1 MKKKKDEKIHE
12 LKVILVGNSGVGK
25 TNLINVL
32 TGRKFE
38 QSIMTTTIST
48 FVEKKMEM
56 GNKKYNLEIWDTA
69 GQEKFHSLTKL
80 FIKESRIV
88 LFIYDITDKNSF
100 TEIKSWVKI
109 VKEVLEIYKSNK
121 FKGKQAIEIVKE
133 VLDDKFVMGLAGNK
147 KDLFLKE
154 VINEVK
160 GKEKAKEIGAIF
172 KLTSAKEGEGIHEL
186 MESLLKEYIKRLN
199 AGEFQDLDTSSK
211 LDIKKAKKKRKCC

>member
-38 QSIMTTTIST
+38 QSIITTTIST
-48 FVEKKMEM
+48 YVEKKMEM

-88 LFIYDITDKNSF
+88 LFVYDITDKNSF
-100 TEIKSWVKI
+100 TEIKSWVK
-109 VKEVLEIYKSNK
+109 
-121 FKGKQAIEIVKE
+121 IVKE

>member
-25 TNLINVL
+25 TNLINIL

-48 FVEKKMEM
+48 YVEKKMEM

-88 LFIYDITDKNSF
+88 LFVYDITDKNSF
-100 TEIKSWVKI
+100 TEIKSWVK
-109 VKEVLEIYKSNK
+109 
-121 FKGKQAIEIVKE
+121 IVKE

>member
-38 QSIMTTTIST
+38 QSIITTTIST
-48 FVEKKMEM
+48 FVEKKKEM

-88 LFIYDITDKNSF
+88 LFVYDITDKNSF
-100 TEIKSWVKI
+100 TEIKSWVK
-109 VKEVLEIYKSNK
+109 
-121 FKGKQAIEIVKE
+121 IVKE

>member
-48 FVEKKMEM
+48 YVEKKMEM

-88 LFIYDITDKNSF
+88 LFVYDITDKNSF
-100 TEIKSWVKI
+100 NEIKSWVK
-109 VKEVLEIYKSNK
+109 
-121 FKGKQAIEIVKE
+121 IVKE

>member
-48 FVEKKMEM
+48 YVEKKMEM

-88 LFIYDITDKNSF
+88 LFVYDITDKNSF
-100 TEIKSWVKI
+100 TEIKSWVK
-109 VKEVLEIYKSNK
+109 
-121 FKGKQAIEIVKE
+121 IVKE

-186 MESLLKEYIKRLN
+186 MEYLLKEYIKRLN

>member
-48 FVEKKMEM
+48 YVEKKMEM

-88 LFIYDITDKNSF
+88 LFVYDITDKNSF
-100 TEIKSWVKI
+100 TEIKSWVK
-109 VKEVLEIYKSNK
+109 
-121 FKGKQAIEIVKE
+121 IVKE

-211 LDIKKAKKKRKCC
+211 LDIKKAKKKRKRF

>member
-38 QSIMTTTIST
+38 QSITTTTIST
-48 FVEKKMEM
+48 YVEKKMEM

-88 LFIYDITDKNSF
+88 LFVYDITDKNSF
-100 TEIKSWVKI
+100 TEIKSWVK
-109 VKEVLEIYKSNK
+109 
-121 FKGKQAIEIVKE
+121 IVKE

>member
-1 MKKKKDEKIHE
+1 MD
-12 LKVILVGNSGVGK
+12 
-25 TNLINVL
+25 
-32 TGRKFE
+32 
-38 QSIMTTTIST
+38 
-48 FVEKKMEM
+48 M

-88 LFIYDITDKNSF
+88 LFVYDITDKNSF
-100 TEIKSWVKI
+100 TEIKSWVK
-109 VKEVLEIYKSNK
+109 
-121 FKGKQAIEIVKE
+121 IVKE

>member
-1 MKKKKDEKIHE
+1 
-12 LKVILVGNSGVGK
+12 
-25 TNLINVL
+25 
-32 TGRKFE
+32 
-38 QSIMTTTIST
+38 MTTTIST
-48 FVEKKMEM
+48 YVEKKMEM

-88 LFIYDITDKNSF
+88 LFVYDITDKNSF
-100 TEIKSWVKI
+100 TEIKSWVK
-109 VKEVLEIYKSNK
+109 
-121 FKGKQAIEIVKE
+121 IVKE

>member
-88 LFIYDITDKNSF
+88 LFVYDITDKNSF
-100 TEIKSWVKI
+100 TEIKSWVK
-109 VKEVLEIYKSNK
+109 
-121 FKGKQAIEIVKE
+121 IVKE

>member
-48 FVEKKMEM
+48 YVEKKMEM

-88 LFIYDITDKNSF
+88 LFVYDITDKNSF
-100 TEIKSWVKI
+100 TEIKSWVK
-109 VKEVLEIYKSNK
+109 
-121 FKGKQAIEIVKE
+121 IVKE

>member
-1 MKKKKDEKIHE
+1 MPKKKGPKIHE
-12 LKVILVGNSGVGK
+12 LKVILVGKTGAGK

-32 TGRKFE
+32 IGAKFQ
-38 QSIMTTTIST
+38 QSSLSTTVSN
-48 FVEKKMEM
+48 FVEKKMTIE
-56 GNKKYNLEIWDTA
+56 NKKYNLEIWDTA

-88 LFIYDITDKNSF
+88 LFVYDITDKNSF
-100 TEIKSWVKI
+100 TEIKSWVK
-109 VKEVLEIYKSNK
+109 
-121 FKGKQAIEIVKE
+121 IVKE

>member
-1 MKKKKDEKIHE
+1 
-12 LKVILVGNSGVGK
+12 
-25 TNLINVL
+25 
-32 TGRKFE
+32 
-38 QSIMTTTIST
+38 
-48 FVEKKMEM
+48 MEM

-88 LFIYDITDKNSF
+88 LFVYDITDKNSF
-100 TEIKSWVKI
+100 TEIKSWVK
-109 VKEVLEIYKSNK
+109 
-121 FKGKQAIEIVKE
+121 IVKE

>member
-48 FVEKKMEM
+48 YVEKKMEM

-88 LFIYDITDKNSF
+88 LFVYDITDKNSF
-100 TEIKSWVKI
+100 TEIKSWVK
-109 VKEVLEIYKSNK
+109 
-121 FKGKQAIEIVKE
+121 IVKE

-211 LDIKKAKKKRKCC
+211 LNIKKAKKKRKCC

>member
-48 FVEKKMEM
+48 YVEKKMEM

-88 LFIYDITDKNSF
+88 LFVYDITDKNSF

-109 VKEVLEIYKSNK
+109 VKEVL
-121 FKGKQAIEIVKE
+121 
-133 VLDDKFVMGLAGNK
+133 DDKFVMGLVGNK

>member
-48 FVEKKMEM
+48 YVEKKMEM
-56 GNKKYNLEIWDTA
+56 GKKKYNLEIWDTA

-88 LFIYDITDKNSF
+88 LFVYDITDKNSF
-100 TEIKSWVKI
+100 TEIKSWVK
-109 VKEVLEIYKSNK
+109 
-121 FKGKQAIEIVKE
+121 IVKE

>member
-48 FVEKKMEM
+48 YVEKKMEM

-88 LFIYDITDKNSF
+88 LFVYDITDKNSF
-100 TEIKSWVKI
+100 TEIKSWVK
-109 VKEVLEIYKSNK
+109 
-121 FKGKQAIEIVKE
+121 IVKE

-211 LDIKKAKKKRKCC
+211 LDIKKTKKKRKCC

>member
-25 TNLINVL
+25 TNLINIL

-48 FVEKKMEM
+48 YVEKKMEM

-88 LFIYDITDKNSF
+88 LFVYDITDKNSF
-100 TEIKSWVKI
+100 TEIKSWVK
-109 VKEVLEIYKSNK
+109 
-121 FKGKQAIEIVKE
+121 IVKE

-199 AGEFQDLDTSSK
+199 AGEFQDLDTSNK

>member
-48 FVEKKMEM
+48 YVEKKMEM

-88 LFIYDITDKNSF
+88 LFVYDITDKNSF
-100 TEIKSWVKI
+100 TEIKSWVK
-109 VKEVLEIYKSNK
+109 
-121 FKGKQAIEIVKE
+121 IVKE

-199 AGEFQDLDTSSK
+199 AGEFQDLDTASK

>member
-48 FVEKKMEM
+48 YVEKKMEM

-88 LFIYDITDKNSF
+88 LFVYDITDKNSF
-100 TEIKSWVKI
+100 TEIKSWVK
-109 VKEVLEIYKSNK
+109 
-121 FKGKQAIEIVKE
+121 IVKE

-186 MESLLKEYIKRLN
+186 MESLLKEYVKRLN

>member
-32 TGRKFE
+32 TGSKFK

-48 FVEKKMEM
+48 YVEKKMEM

-88 LFIYDITDKNSF
+88 LFVYDITDKNSF
-100 TEIKSWVKI
+100 TEIKSWVK
-109 VKEVLEIYKSNK
+109 
-121 FKGKQAIEIVKE
+121 IVKE

>member
-48 FVEKKMEM
+48 YVEKKMEM

-88 LFIYDITDKNSF
+88 LFVYDITDKNSF

-109 VKEVLEIYKSNK
+109 VKEL
-121 FKGKQAIEIVKE
+121 
-133 VLDDKFVMGLAGNK
+133 LDDKFVMGLAGNK

>member
-48 FVEKKMEM
+48 YVEKKMEM

-88 LFIYDITDKNSF
+88 LFVYDITDKNSF
-100 TEIKSWVKI
+100 TEIKSWVK
-109 VKEVLEIYKSNK
+109 
-121 FKGKQAIEIVKE
+121 IVKE

-186 MESLLKEYIKRLN
+186 MESLLKE
-199 AGEFQDLDTSSK
+199 
-211 LDIKKAKKKRKCC
+211 

>member
-48 FVEKKMEM
+48 YVEKKMEI

-88 LFIYDITDKNSF
+88 LFVYDITDKNSF
-100 TEIKSWVKI
+100 TEIKSWVK
-109 VKEVLEIYKSNK
+109 
-121 FKGKQAIEIVKE
+121 IVKE

-211 LDIKKAKKKRKCC
+211 LDIKKAKKKRTCC

>member
-48 FVEKKMEM
+48 YVEKKMEM

-88 LFIYDITDKNSF
+88 LFVYDITDKNSF

-109 VKEVLEIYKSNK
+109 VKEVLD
-121 FKGKQAIEIVKE
+121 G
-133 VLDDKFVMGLAGNK
+133 KFVMGLAGNK

>member
-48 FVEKKMEM
+48 YVEKKMEM

-88 LFIYDITDKNSF
+88 LFVYDITDKNSF
-100 TEIKSWVKI
+100 TEIKSWVK
-109 VKEVLEIYKSNK
+109 
-121 FKGKQAIEIVKE
+121 IVKE

-172 KLTSAKEGEGIHEL
+172 KLTSAKEGEGIYEL